1 MNNTDSN
8 RTPINS
14 NCMWEILVPT
24 VSNKGRPF
32 RTRYHRVWDAKV
44 RKLSHG
50 LTILNPIKGQWVSP
64 NGDLFTERMIPVR
77 IMCFRQDINKI
88 VDFTMEYYD
97 QEVVLAYMISSDCIL
112 KYREI

>member
-1 MNNTDSN
+1 M
-8 RTPINS
+8 
-14 NCMWEILVPT
+14 PT
-24 VSNKGRPF
+24 VNNNGRPF

-44 RKLSHG
+44 RKLSWG
-50 LTILNPIKGQWVSP
+50 LTILTPVRGQWVSP
-64 NGDLFTERMIPVR
+64 DGDLFTERMIPVR

-97 QEVVLAYMISSDCIL
+97 QDAVLAYMISSDCIL